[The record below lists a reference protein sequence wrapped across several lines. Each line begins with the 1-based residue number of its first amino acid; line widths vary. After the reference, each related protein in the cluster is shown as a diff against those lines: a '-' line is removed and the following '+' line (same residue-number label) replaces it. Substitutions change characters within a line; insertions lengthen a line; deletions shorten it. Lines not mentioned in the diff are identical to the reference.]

1 MIFFQDMNGM
11 LIAHNQMMA
20 FLVRR
25 KDVISLSF
33 KSSNQSFF
41 HSTCLIFLLA
51 FMYAQHKEK
60 ILFKLIYYYLT
71 NLLYHPKSA
80 KNK

>member
-1 MIFFQDMNGM
+1 
-11 LIAHNQMMA
+11 
-20 FLVRR
+20 
-25 KDVISLSF
+25 
-33 KSSNQSFF
+33 
-41 HSTCLIFLLA
+41 
-51 FMYAQHKEK
+51 MYAQHKEK

>member
-1 MIFFQDMNGM
+1 M

-20 FLVRR
+20 FPVRR

-51 FMYAQHKEK
+51 FMYAQHTEK
-60 ILFKLIYYYLT
+60 ILFKLIYIQPS
-71 NLLYHPKSA
+71 HPLSSPSPPA
-80 KNK
+80 PNPSHLFQ

>member
-1 MIFFQDMNGM
+1 M

-20 FLVRR
+20 FPVRR

-60 ILFKLIYYYLT
+60 ILFKLIYIQPS
-71 NLLYHPKSA
+71 HPLSSPSPPA
-80 KNK
+80 PNPSHLFQ